1 MGRRLPPL
9 NALRAF
15 ESAARLGS
23 FVRAADELAVTPTAI
38 SHQIK
43 SLEEALGVEL
53 FVRLARGLRLS
64 DAGVRYLPELTKGFD
79 ALARAGDR
87 LSGDSMA
94 GVLHVNTLASFS
106 HCWLVPR
113 LMSFHRRYPD
123 LRLRMSASIGHV
135 DFLGEDVDVS
145 VRYGRGQ
152 YPGLRAVKIMEEEV
166 FPVASTALVEA
177 GPPLRDWSDLAQH
190 LLLHDYCADDA
201 EPWITW
207 PVWLRHAGVD
217 DRVDGSKGL
226 EFDNSASLIDAAVRG
241 HGVAIGR
248 SALVIEHIRE
258 GRLVH
263 LFGASHPADY
273 AYYAVAP
280 EASADQPKVKAFI
293 AWLKEEAARDA
304 ASPAIERRSA
314 SAA

>member
-43 SLEEALGVEL
+43 GLEESLGVEL
-53 FVRLARGLRLS
+53 FVRLPRGLRLS
-64 DAGVRYLPELTKGFD
+64 DAGVRYLPELSKGFD

-87 LSGDSMA
+87 LSGDSMT

-145 VRYGRGQ
+145 VRYGRGR
-152 YPGLRAVKIMEEEV
+152 YPGLRAVKIVEEEV
-166 FPVASTALVEA
+166 FPVASPALVKA
-177 GPPLRDWSDLAQH
+177 NPLRDWPDLAQH
-190 LLLHDYCADDA
+190 LLLHDYCADED

-248 SALVIEHIRE
+248 TALVIDHIRE
-258 GRLVH
+258 GRLVP

-280 EASADQPKVKAFI
+280 EASADRPKVKAFI
-293 AWLKEEAARDA
+293 AWLKEEAARDLA
-304 ASPAIERRSA
+304 TPVLASPSA